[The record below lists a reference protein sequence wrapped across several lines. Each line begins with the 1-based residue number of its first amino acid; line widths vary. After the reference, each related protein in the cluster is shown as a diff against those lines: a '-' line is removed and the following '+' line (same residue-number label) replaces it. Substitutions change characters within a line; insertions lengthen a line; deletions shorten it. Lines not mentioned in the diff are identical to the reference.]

1 MEKKS
6 IILPMDMLNVPTSRV
21 AIGGEGPDENINLP
35 GPYPFVVAADSGA
48 DLLEK
53 FGVSPDVLV
62 GDLDSISEKNGF
74 LGLCKEKAKTD
85 KDESDFELALM
96 KVDTACYDLIG
107 GGGGRMDHFVMIW
120 SVFLRFSPPR
130 FWFTKHDFLVSFKHI
145 RFSLPV
151 DTLVTVMA
159 IDEKVVNAR
168 SKGLKWELDNFPL
181 SYKAVSLSNRTDE
194 EVVEIEGDGT
204 LFLRMDISDHG
215 RLEILSLC

>member
-6 IILPMDMLNVPTSRV
+6 ILLPMDMLNVPTSLV

-53 FGVSPDVLV
+53 FGVSPDV
-62 GDLDSISEKNGF
+62 

-159 IDEKVVNAR
+159 IDEKVVNAK

-194 EVVEIEGDGT
+194 EVVEIEGDDT
-204 LFLRMDISDHG
+204 LFLRMDINDHG